1 MLIQGWGPL
10 TLLIISQKI
19 NVMKRYF
26 IYHAGF
32 QGQRACPLKRTR
44 KTPLATSIPG
54 KAIGNELK
62 MKSKSDIFYSVSVTS
77 AMFSFLVKTY
87 VMNPYSFILGNETI

>member
-1 MLIQGWGPL
+1 
-10 TLLIISQKI
+10 
-19 NVMKRYF
+19 
-26 IYHAGF
+26 
-32 QGQRACPLKRTR
+32 
-44 KTPLATSIPG
+44 
-54 KAIGNELK
+54 